1 MHVVLH
7 QFEVIAPVYGL
18 DHVDNNHIRVI
29 EGLNNNIKLNILSLG
44 ILGLT

>member
-7 QFEVIAPVYGL
+7 KFEVIAPVYGL
-18 DHVDNNHIRVI
+18 DNVDNNHIRVI